1 MRFYDSLD
9 KRKKIF
15 DPVKK
20 DLTIY
25 VCGVTTSDYSHLGH
39 AFSSMVFE
47 VLQKY
52 MKYRKFKVTR
62 IQNFTDVDDKIIDKA
77 IKEKSSMTEVSEKYM
92 NAFMEDMDKLGIQRA
107 NFYPKATDEIPNI
120 IEFIKKLELK
130 GFTYI
135 LEGSVY
141 FKVKAKENYGK
152 LSRRDLDNIVQGTR
166 VDVNEEKQHPGDFA
180 LWKKSKEN
188 EPSWNSPWGKGRPGW
203 HIECSSMVMSN
214 FGDSVDIHGGGLD
227 LLFPHHENEIA
238 QSESITDKRFAKF
251 WMHNGL
257 LKLSGDKMSKSTG
270 NLIRVRDALKIH
282 TPNALRFWML
292 SSHYRNPIV
301 YDEDI
306 INSQSKA
313 LRKLRD
319 SVSNTTIEK
328 KCEDPSDFNSFREL
342 FEKHMDDDL
351 NTPKAL
357 SVLFDLSKEINKAK
371 SEGKDIKSGQN
382 LLKELALILGIDLEN
397 EQKIEHEI
405 EIDKVFI
412 EKLIQKRNDFR
423 EKKMFKEADFTREEI
438 NKLGIE
444 ISDSKDGTV
453 WKRIS

>member
-9 KRKKIF
+9 KRKKTF
-15 DPVKK
+15 APVTK

-52 MKYRKFKVTR
+52 MKYRKFTVTR

-92 NAFMEDMDKLGIQRA
+92 NAFMKDMDKLGIQRA
-107 NFYPKATDEIPNI
+107 DFYPKATDEIPNI
-120 IEFIKKLELK
+120 IKFIKKLELK

-166 VDVNEEKQHPGDFA
+166 IDENEEKQHPGDFA

-188 EPSWNSPWGKGRPGW
+188 EPFWNSPWGKGRPGW

-214 FGDSVDIHGGGLD
+214 FGDSVDFHGGGLD

-238 QSESITDKRFAKF
+238 QSEAITDKRFAKF
-251 WMHNGL
+251 WIHNGL
-257 LKLSGDKMSKSTG
+257 LKISEDKMSKSTG
-270 NLIRVRDALKIH
+270 NFIRLRDALKIH

-301 YDEDI
+301 YDEDT

-319 SVSNTTIEK
+319 SVSNTSTEK
-328 KCEDPSDFNSFREL
+328 KCESPSDFNSFREL
-342 FEKHMDDDL
+342 FEKYMDDDL
-351 NTPKAL
+351 NTPKAI

-371 SEGKDIKSGQN
+371 SEGKDIKAAQN
-382 LLKELALILGIDLEN
+382 LLKELASILGIDLEN
-397 EQKIEHEI
+397 EQKIENEI
-405 EIDKVFI
+405 EIDKVYI

-423 EKKMFKEADFTREEI
+423 ERKMFKAADSTRDEL
-438 NKLGIE
+438 NRLGIE

-453 WKRIS
+453 WEKIS